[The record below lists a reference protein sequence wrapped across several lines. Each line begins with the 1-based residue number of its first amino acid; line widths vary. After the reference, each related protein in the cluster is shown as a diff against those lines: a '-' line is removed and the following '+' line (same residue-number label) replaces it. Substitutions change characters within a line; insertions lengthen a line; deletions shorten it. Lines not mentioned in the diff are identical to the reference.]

1 MPATVLSINWNDVWN
16 VVVSLRPQL
25 IVIAVALLAAIIIT
39 IAVRKLNTPARK
51 LTRATTW
58 VAATVA
64 VALAITGMMYGGL
77 KTILDLSSGSGVL
90 AEETKASVEE
100 LGNTISDEGM
110 VLLKNEDATLPL
122 EDGSSINVLGW
133 ASTNP
138 VYGGTGSGSLSP
150 DNPTTSLL
158 DGLQNAGFKTNT
170 TLSDFYTDYRAERP
184 EVGMFAADWT
194 LPEPTADAYTDALV
208 SSIQGF
214 SDTSVVTIARSG
226 GEGFDLPQDVN
237 AEVESNGA
245 FSYTNNSTTQTDFA
259 DGQGYLELTAPERD
273 LIALAKDNSETVI
286 VVYNGANAF
295 DLSDLA
301 ADPDIDAIIW
311 AIPGGQVGFNALGRI
326 LDGEVN
332 PSAKT
337 PDTFAADYKQS
348 PAANNFGDFTYTNME
363 EYGQSS
369 PFTGGTTYPAF
380 VNYVEG
386 IYVGYRWYE
395 TAAVE
400 GVIDYDATVTYP
412 FGYGLSYTTFTQ
424 EMGELSRDADG
435 AISLDVTVTNTGDV
449 AGKDV
454 VEVYYTPPYTNG
466 GIEKSA
472 VNLVAYGKT
481 GLLEPGASETVTIT
495 FAEDDMASYDY
506 RDAAAYV
513 LEAGEYT
520 ISLRSDSH
528 TVIDEQTLTVD
539 QTITYDSEGNT
550 HADDVVAATNQF
562 DAAAGDVTYLSRAD
576 AFANYDEATAAPASL
591 EMAEEYQ
598 ATFVANSNYD
608 STAFDNDSD
617 QMPTTGA
624 DNGLVLGDMYG
635 LDYDDEK
642 WEQLLDQLSVADMNN
657 LIANGGYGSVAVDS
671 VGKVRVSDVDGPAS
685 LNNNFTGV
693 GSIGLPSAVS
703 VAATWNKELA
713 HEFGTAIGTMAH
725 DMDVAGWYA
734 PATNTHRYAY
744 AGRNF
749 EYFSE
754 DPVLAGT
761 QVAQEI
767 QGAKELGVYA
777 FIKHFA
783 MNDQET
789 NRTNMLATWS
799 NEQAIREIYL
809 KPFEIGI
816 KEGGAGAVMTA
827 FNYIGTTYAGAL
839 PELQQTVLRDEWGF
853 RGMTLTD
860 YFAGYGYQNAD
871 QLTRNGGDMMLATTD
886 ITVNSVQNTSSATGV
901 LAMREASHNIL
912 YTVANSWIYENGQPE
927 VQRASWEYLTWGV
940 LAVLGLVLIGLELL
954 AIKRFRTRRAEAA
967 AGKTAEATT
976 DQPADSDD

>member
-1 MPATVLSINWNDVWN
+1 MLSINWNDVWN
-16 VVVSLRPQL
+16 VVASLRPQL
-25 IVIAVALLAAIIIT
+25 ITIGVALLAALIIT
-39 IAVRKLNTPARK
+39 VAVRRLNTPTRK
-51 LTRATTW
+51 LVRSTTW
-58 VAATVA
+58 IAAVVVVA
-64 VALAITGMMYGGL
+64 VAVTGMMYGGL
-77 KTILDLSSGSGVL
+77 KTILDLSSGSGTL
-90 AEETKASVEE
+90 TDQTKATVEE

-110 VLLKNEDATLPL
+110 VLLKNEGATLPL
-122 EDGSSINVLGW
+122 QDGAAINVLGW

-158 DGLQNAGFKTNT
+158 DGLHNAGFQTNT
-170 TLSDFYTDYRAERP
+170 ELSDFYTGYRAERP

-194 LPEPTADAYTDALV
+194 LPEPTSDDYTDALV
-208 SSIQGF
+208 SSIQDF

-226 GEGFDLPQDVN
+226 GEGFDLPLDVN
-237 AEVESNGA
+237 AEVAANGA
-245 FSYTNNSTTQTDFA
+245 FSYTDNSTTQTDFA

-273 LIALAKDNSETVI
+273 LIQLAKDNSETVV

-301 ADPDIDAIIW
+301 ADPEIDAIIW

-337 PDTFAADYKQS
+337 PDTFVADLKAS
-348 PAANNFGDFTYTNME
+348 PVANNFGDFTYTNME

-369 PFTGGTTYPAF
+369 PFTEGTTYPGF

-400 GVIDYDATVTYP
+400 GVIDYDAQVVYP

-454 VEVYYTPPYTNG
+454 VQVYYTAPYTNG

-481 GLLEPGASETVTIT
+481 GLLEPGASETVTLT

-506 RDAAAYV
+506 RNAKAYV
-513 LEAGEYT
+513 LEEGEYT
-520 ISLRSDSH
+520 ISVRSDSH
-528 TVIDEQTLTVD
+528 TVIATQSLTVD
-539 QTITYDSEGNT
+539 ATITYDSEDNT
-550 HADDVVAATNQF
+550 HAGDVTVATNQF

-576 AFANYDEATAAPASL
+576 SFANYDQATAAPTNL
-591 EMAEEYQ
+591 EMSAEHQ
-598 ATFVANSNYD
+598 AAFIANSNYD
-608 STAFDNDSD
+608 STAFDDD
-617 QMPTTGA
+617 TDEMPTTDA
-624 DNGLVLGDMYG
+624 RNGLVLGDMHG
-635 LDYDDEK
+635 LDYDDEQ
-642 WEQLLDQLSVADMNN
+642 WDQLLDQLSVADMNA

-703 VAATWNKELA
+703 VAATWNQELA

-761 QVAQEI
+761 QVAREI

-809 KPFEIGI
+809 KSFEIGI

-827 FNYIGTTYAGAL
+827 FNYIGTVYAGAM

-886 ITVNSVQNTSSATGV
+886 IGVNSVQNTSATGV
-901 LAMREASHNIL
+901 IAMREAAHNIL
-912 YTVANSWIYENGQPE
+912 YTVANSWIYDNGQPQA
-927 VQRASWEYLTWGV
+927 QRASWEYVTWGV
-940 LAVLGLVLIGLELL
+940 LAVLAIALAALEVL
-954 AIKRFRTRRAEAA
+954 AIRRYLRRRAEATA
-967 AGKTAEATT
+967 AVGGSDRDSGKE
-976 DQPADSDD
+976 

>member
-1 MPATVLSINWNDVWN
+1 MLSINWNDVWN
-16 VVVSLRPQL
+16 VVMSLRPQL
-25 IVIAVALLAAIIIT
+25 IAIGVALLAALIIT
-39 IAVRKLNTPARK
+39 IAVRRLNKPTRK
-51 LTRATTW
+51 LVRSTTW
-58 VAATVA
+58 IAAVVVVA
-64 VALAITGMMYGGL
+64 VAITGMMYGGL
-77 KTILDLSSGSGVL
+77 KTILDLSSGSGTL
-90 AEETKASVEE
+90 TDETKATVEE

-110 VLLKNEDATLPL
+110 VLLKNENATLPL
-122 EDGSSINVLGW
+122 EDGSAINVLGW

-158 DGLQNAGFKTNT
+158 DGLHNAGFQTNEELT
-170 TLSDFYTDYRAERP
+170 SFYTDYRAERP

-194 LPEPTADAYTDALV
+194 LPEPASEAYTDAIV
-208 SSIQGF
+208 SSIQDF
-214 SDTSVVTIARSG
+214 SDISVVTIARSG

-237 AEVESNGA
+237 AEVAANAA
-245 FSYTNNSTTQTDFA
+245 FSYTDNSTSQSDFE

-273 LIALAKDNSETVI
+273 LIQLAKDNSETVV

-301 ADPDIDAIIW
+301 ADPDIDTIIW

-337 PDTFAADYKQS
+337 PDTFVADLKAS
-348 PAANNFGDFTYTNME
+348 PAANNFGDFTYTNMD

-400 GVIDYDATVTYP
+400 GVIDYDEQVVYP

-424 EMGELSRDADG
+424 EMGEISRDADG
-435 AISLDVTVTNTGDV
+435 AISFDVTVTNTGDV

-454 VEVYYTPPYTNG
+454 VEVYYTAPYTNG

-472 VNLVAYGKT
+472 VNLVAYDKT
-481 GLLEPGASETVTIT
+481 ELLEPGASETVTIT
-495 FAEDDMASYDY
+495 FDEDDMASYDY
-506 RDAAAYV
+506 QEAKAYV

-520 ISLRSDSH
+520 ISVRSDSH
-528 TVIDEQTLTVD
+528 TVIDEQTVTVD
-539 QTITYDSEGNT
+539 DTITYDSDDNT
-550 HADDVVAATNQF
+550 HNGDAVAATNQF

-576 AFANYDEATAAPASL
+576 SFANYEEATAAPASL
-591 EMAEEYQ
+591 EMSAEYQ
-598 ATFVANSNYD
+598 ETFVANSNYD
-608 STAFDNDSD
+608 STAFDDDSD

-642 WEQLLDQLSVADMNN
+642 WDQLLDQLSVADMNS
-657 LIANGGYGSVAVDS
+657 LIANGGYGSVAVES

-703 VAATWNKELA
+703 VAATWNQDLA
-713 HEFGTAIGTMAH
+713 HDFGTAIGTMAH

-754 DPVLAGT
+754 DPVLAGN

-783 MNDQET
+783 LNDQET

-816 KEGGAGAVMTA
+816 KDGGAGAVMTA
-827 FNYIGTTYAGAL
+827 FNYIGTVYAGAM
-839 PELQQTVLRDEWGF
+839 PELQQNVLRDEWGF

-886 ITVNSVQNTSSATGV
+886 ITVNSVQNTSATGV
-901 LAMREASHNIL
+901 IAMRESAHNIL
-912 YTVANSWIYENGQPE
+912 YTVANSWIYEDGQPA
-927 VQRASWEYLTWGV
+927 VQRASWEYMTWAV
-940 LAVLGLVLIGLELL
+940 LAALGIGLIALEAL
-954 AIKRFRTRRAEAA
+954 AIRRYRKRRAEATVA
-967 AGKTAEATT
+967 VESSKK
-976 DQPADSDD
+976 

>member
-1 MPATVLSINWNDVWN
+1 MLAINWNDVWN

-25 IVIAVALLAAIIIT
+25 IAIGVALLAALVIT
-39 IAVRKLNTPARK
+39 IAVRRLNKPTRK
-51 LTRATTW
+51 LVRSTTW
-58 VAATVA
+58 IAAVVVVA
-64 VALAITGMMYGGL
+64 VAVTGMMYGGL
-77 KTILDLSSGSGVL
+77 KTVLDLSSGSGTL
-90 AEETKASVEE
+90 TDETKATVEE

-110 VLLKNEDATLPL
+110 VLLKNENATLPL
-122 EDGSSINVLGW
+122 EDGSAINVLGW

-138 VYGGTGSGSLSP
+138 VYGGTGSGSLNA

-158 DGLQNAGFKTNT
+158 DGLHNAGFTTNDDLT
-170 TLSDFYTDYRAERP
+170 AMYTEYRADRP
-184 EVGMFAADWT
+184 EIGMHAADWT
-194 LPEPTADAYTDALV
+194 LPEPTAEAYTDTIT
-208 SSIQGF
+208 SSIESF
-214 SDTSVVTIARSG
+214 SDTSVVVIARSG

-237 AEVESNGA
+237 AEVAANDA
-245 FSYTNNSTTQTDFA
+245 FSYTDNSTSQPDFE
-259 DGQGYLELTAPERD
+259 DGQGYLELTNPEKD
-273 LIALAKDNSETVI
+273 LIELAKSTSENVVVVI
-286 VVYNGANAF
+286 NAANAMQLGELAD
-295 DLSDLA
+295 DLDV
-301 ADPDIDAIIW
+301 DAIVW
-311 AIPGGQVGFNALGRI
+311 ALPAGQVGFNALGRI

-337 PDTFAADYKQS
+337 PDTFLYDIKSS
-348 PAANNFGDFTYTNME
+348 PAANNFGGFNYTNMD
-363 EYGQSS
+363 EYAQTSK
-369 PFTGGTTYPAF
+369 FTGTTTVPGF

-400 GVIDYDATVTYP
+400 GVIDYDEQVVYP

-424 EMGELSRDADG
+424 EMGEVTYADDG
-435 AISLDVTVTNTGDV
+435 TISFDVTVTNTGDV

-454 VEVYYTPPYTNG
+454 VEAYYTAPYTNG

-472 VNLVAYGKT
+472 VNLAAYGKT
-481 GLLEPGASETVTIT
+481 TLLEPGASETLTLT
-495 FAEDDMASYDY
+495 FDEDDMASYDA
-506 RDAAAYV
+506 DSAKAYV
-513 LEAGEYT
+513 LEAGDYE

-528 TVIDEQTLTVD
+528 TVIDSQTITVD
-539 QTITYDSEGNT
+539 ETITYDSDDNT
-550 HADDVVAATNQF
+550 HNGDAVAATNQF

-576 AFANYDEATAAPASL
+576 AFANYDEATAAPASYEL
-591 EMAEEYQ
+591 SEDYKD
-598 ATFVANSNYD
+598 TFINTSNYD
-608 STAFDNDSD
+608 AAAEDAAENPDAE
-617 QMPTTGA
+617 MPVTGA

-642 WEQLLDQLSVADMNN
+642 WDQLLDQLSVADMNN

-693 GSIGLPSAVS
+693 GSIGLPVAVS
-703 VAATWNKELA
+703 VAATWNQELA
-713 HEFGTAIGTMAH
+713 HDFGTAIGTMAH

-761 QVAQEI
+761 QNAQEI

-783 MNDQET
+783 LNDQET

-816 KEGGAGAVMTA
+816 KDGGAGAVMTA
-827 FNYIGTTYAGAL
+827 FNYIGTTYAGAHSG
-839 PELQQTVLRDEWGF
+839 LQESVLRDEWGF

-860 YFAGYGYQNAD
+860 YFGGYGYQNAD
-871 QLTRNGGDMMLATTD
+871 QLVRNGGDMMLATTD
-886 ITVNSVQNTSSATGV
+886 ITVNYVQTTDSAAAV
-901 LAMREASHNIL
+901 QAMRESAHNIL
-912 YTVANSWIYENGQPE
+912 YTVANSWIYEDGQPE

-940 LAVLGLVLIGLELL
+940 LAALGIGLIALETL
-954 AIKRFRTRRAEAA
+954 AIRRYRKRRAEATVA
-967 AGKTAEATT
+967 VESSEK
-976 DQPADSDD
+976 